1 MYLGFA
7 RISPAPLP
15 TSCSKSLLSLC
26 WARVILLIGLLA
38 FAHYPH
44 YSFTYN
50 QGKFLKK
57 YKSGHV
63 TLHKVIHWLCIAWKI
78 KFKPTSVACKI
89 LYAWAALHLLPSSW
103 TIMLQLHWLLF
114 LFFFLM
120 PEHTKLFGTS
130 GRPLHFTVDRKLV
143 SLPSCQIYILK
154 PNPQCDGIW
163 GWDLWVVIR
172 S

>member
-1 MYLGFA
+1 MYLRFA
-7 RISPAPLP
+7 HISPAPLP

-26 WARVILLIGLLA
+26 WASVILLIGLLA

-78 KFKPTSVACKI
+78 KFKPTSVAYKI
-89 LYAWAALHLLPSSW
+89 LYVWAALCLLLPSSW
-103 TIMLQLHWLLF
+103 TIVLQLHGL
-114 LFFFLM
+114 LFFFFWCLNTLSSSVLQAGLCTL
-120 PEHTKLFGTS
+120 PWTKSLCLSHPARFIFWNLIPSVMVFG
-130 GRPLHFTVDRKLV
+130 GRTF
-143 SLPSCQIYILK
+143 
-154 PNPQCDGIW
+154 G
-163 GWDLWVVIR
+163 
-172 S
+172 

>member
-63 TLHKVIHWLCIAWKI
+63 TLHKFIHWLCIAWKI
-78 KFKPTSVACKI
+78 KFKPTSVAYKI

-103 TIMLQLHWLLF
+103 TIMLQLHWLLL
-114 LFFFLM
+114 LFFFWCLNTLSSSVLQAGLCTLPWTESLCLSHPARFIFWNLIPSVM
-120 PEHTKLFGTS
+120 VFGGGTF
-130 GRPLHFTVDRKLV
+130 G
-143 SLPSCQIYILK
+143 
-154 PNPQCDGIW
+154 
-163 GWDLWVVIR
+163 
-172 S
+172 